1 MKSAKILLQKI
12 LGTQTLTVEEYASVL
27 SDVEATLNS
36 RPVCVLN
43 SLPEDGMEVLIP
55 GHFLI
60 GLPLTAPPQRPMEE
74 LQLSARKR
82 WNFCQKL
89 HHEFWHR

>member
-1 MKSAKILLQKI
+1 MKSAKILLRKI

-36 RPVCVLN
+36 RPLCVLN
-43 SLPEDGMEVLIP
+43 SLPEDGMEVLTP

-60 GLPLTAPPQRPMEE
+60 GQPLTAPSQRPMEE
-74 LQLSARKR
+74 L
-82 WNFCQKL
+82 
-89 HHEFWHR
+89 